1 MRGIQVSLPDEC
13 WLLFCLFRSITG
25 VDCAVGGWCET
36 APAAPLPPAAAEV
49 DGVEV
54 RSKLERSS
62 PKF

>member
-1 MRGIQVSLPDEC
+1 MKGIQVSLPDDC
-13 WLLFCLFRSITG
+13 WLLLCLLRSITG
-25 VDCAVGGWCET
+25 VDCAVGGWC
-36 APAAPLPPAAAEV
+36 AAPPPPAAAEA